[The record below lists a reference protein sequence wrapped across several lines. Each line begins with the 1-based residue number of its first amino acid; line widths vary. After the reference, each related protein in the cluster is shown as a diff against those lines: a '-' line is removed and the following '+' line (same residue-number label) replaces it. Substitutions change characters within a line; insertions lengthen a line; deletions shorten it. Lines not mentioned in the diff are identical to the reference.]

1 MYTLLYLKWRA
12 KRAFCTAQGALL
24 NVTWLP
30 GWEGSFGENGYMRLD
45 GWGPLLPTWNYRNIV
60 NRLHSNT
67 KQKNSKKYFCELI
80 DILNGFST
88 DELG

>member
-45 GWGPLLPTWNYRNIV
+45 G
-60 NRLHSNT
+60 
-67 KQKNSKKYFCELI
+67 
-80 DILNGFST
+80 
-88 DELG
+88 